1 MYVLLP
7 PSETKAPG
15 GDGPAVDLDR
25 LGFPAL
31 NPVRQTLIDAVTDL
45 CADPDRRSQARTA
58 LGVAASKDA
67 EIGATAE
74 VRAAGTRPALQRY
87 TGVLYDALDLAS
99 LPPSARS
106 RADERLLITSA
117 LFGLV
122 RGGDLVP
129 AYRFSAGSRLPGRGP
144 VAADWRPVLA
154 PVLGELLAEGAP
166 VVDLRSGA
174 YAAFA
179 AAPGAITVRVLSEA
193 VPGDPGTRSVVS
205 HFSKHAKGRLA
216 RALVASRADIGEV
229 AAVVRVARRAGLR
242 VERTGP
248 TTLELIT
255 D

>member
-15 GDGPAVDLDR
+15 GDGPALDLDA
-25 LGFPAL
+25 LAFPAL
-31 NPVRQTLIDAVTDL
+31 NATRQTLIGQLSAL
-45 CADPDRRSQARTA
+45 CGGDRARARAA

-67 EIGATAE
+67 EIEATAE
-74 VRAAGTRPALQRY
+74 LRTAATRPALQRY

-99 LPPSARS
+99 LPRSGQAR
-106 RADERLLITSA
+106 AGARLLVASA
-117 LFGLV
+117 LFGMV
-122 RGGDLVP
+122 RGDDAIP

-144 VAADWRPVLA
+144 VAADWRAPLGPVLA
-154 PVLGELLAEGAP
+154 DLLADGAP

-179 AAPGAITVRVLSEA
+179 PAPGAITVRVLSEA
-193 VPGDPGTRSVVS
+193 VPGDPTTRSVVS
-205 HFSKHAKGRLA
+205 HFSKHAKGLLA
-216 RALVASRADIGEV
+216 RALVASRADMADA
-229 AAVVRVARRAGLR
+229 AAVVRVARKAGLR

-255 D
+255 

>member
-7 PSETKAPG
+7 PSETKALG
-15 GDGPAVDLDR
+15 GDGPALDLDR

-31 NPVRQTLIDAVTDL
+31 NATRETLIGAVTDL
-45 CADPDRRSQARTA
+45 CADPDRRTQARTA

-67 EIGATAE
+67 EIDATALMG
-74 VRAAGTRPALQRY
+74 AAGTRPALQRY
-87 TGVLYDALDLAS
+87 TGVLYDALSLAS
-99 LPPSARS
+99 LPPSART
-106 RADERLLITSA
+106 RANDRLLIASA

-154 PVLGELLAEGAP
+154 PVLDELLAEGAP
-166 VVDLRSGA
+166 VLDLRSGA

-179 AAPGAITVRVLSEA
+179 PAPGAITVRVLSEA
-193 VPGDPGTRSVVS
+193 VPGDPSTRSVVS
-205 HFSKHAKGRLA
+205 HFSKHAKGLLA
-216 RALVASRADIGEV
+216 RALVASRAEMCDV
-229 AAVVRVARRAGLR
+229 PAVIRVARRAGLR
-242 VERTGP
+242 VERTGT

-255 D
+255 